1 MLAIVKSGSVLG
13 IDGILVHVEADVAN
27 GLPGTSIVGLGD
39 TAVQESKERVRAA
52 IRNSGHEYPAT
63 RITVN
68 LAPADLRKAGPAFDL
83 AIALAVLA
91 SEGKVPALL
100 ALPPPTGA
108 GSPGETDPLHTASP
122 PAMAPA
128 PAFDSIVFLA
138 EVALDGRL
146 RPVHGVLAVAA
157 EIQALGLKLAV
168 CEANAAEAALVD
180 GLTVW
185 GLSSLNDAIALVGDP
200 SRLPFAGA
208 PPSPNWTFGADLAEV
223 KGQSHVR
230 RGLEIAAAGGH
241 NLAMVGP
248 PGSGKTML
256 ARRLPSILPPMSPAE
271 ALEVTKIYSIAGSL
285 APGAPLI
292 AQRPF
297 RAPHH
302 SISPAGLVGG
312 GSGSPLPGEVSMAT
326 HGVLFLD
333 ELAEFSR
340 TVLEVLR
347 QPLEDGF
354 VTLSRSRARHTFP
367 SVFTLAAAMNPCPC
381 GFAGDRLHACT
392 CGIQQVN
399 RYWTRIS
406 GPLLDRIDLQIG
418 VPRLTPTEILSRPQG
433 ESSQTVRERVLAA
446 RERQRHRFQAQPRIF
461 ANSQIRATDLQE
473 FCQVDAAGRHLLADA
488 LGKMG
493 LSARSY
499 DRVLKVARTI
509 ADLEGRD
516 RIGADQVAEAIQYRR
531 RAGA

>member
-1 MLAIVKSGSVLG
+1 MLAIVKSGSVVG

-27 GLPGTSIVGLGD
+27 GLPGTNIVGLGD

-52 IRNSGHEYPAT
+52 IRNSGHQYPAT

-83 AIALAVLA
+83 AIALAILA

-100 ALPPPTGA
+100 SPSPPTGDGA
-108 GSPGETDPLHTASP
+108 PGGTGRLPAASP
-122 PAMAPA
+122 ASASPA
-128 PAFDSIVFLA
+128 PAFDFIAFLA
-138 EVALDGRL
+138 ELALDGRL

-157 EIQALGLKLAV
+157 EVRALGLKLAV

-185 GLSSLNDAIALVGDP
+185 SLSSLSDAIALVGDP
-200 SRLPFAGA
+200 SRPPFAGT
-208 PPSPNWTFGADLAEV
+208 PPPRTWRFGADLAEV
-223 KGQSHVR
+223 KGQSPVR
-230 RGLEIAAAGGH
+230 RGLEIAAAGAH

-285 APGAPLI
+285 APGAPLVT
-292 AQRPF
+292 QRPF

-302 SISPAGLVGG
+302 SISPAGLIGG
-312 GSGSPLPGEVSMAT
+312 GTGSQLPGEVSMAT

-367 SVFTLAAAMNPCPC
+367 ATFTLAAAMNPCPC
-381 GFAGDRLHACT
+381 GYAGDRLHACT
-392 CGIQQVN
+392 CGIQQIQ
-399 RYWTRIS
+399 RYWTRVS

-418 VPRLTPTEILSRPQG
+418 VPRLSPEEILARPRA
-433 ESSQTVRERVLAA
+433 ESSQAVRDRVLAA
-446 RERQRHRFQAQPRIF
+446 RERQQHRFQAQPQIF
-461 ANSQIRATDLQE
+461 ANSQIRSADLQDY
-473 FCQVDAAGRHLLADA
+473 CQVDAGGRQLLAEA
-488 LGKMG
+488 LAKMG

-509 ADLEGRD
+509 ADLADRD
-516 RIGADQVAEAIQYRR
+516 RIGADHVAEAIQYRR